1 MLQRCKLYSVVLSLV
16 KKAMN
21 ALLYALVVVIWGTT
35 WIAITLQQ
43 QSEISTTVAVFWRF
57 FISAIV
63 LFAFI
68 VMSRKLQKLATQDHL
83 FCMLQACCI
92 FGFNFVC
99 FYYAVQYI
107 SSGLEA
113 VIFSMAVIFNTIN
126 AKVFFAQQ
134 ISSRFYPAALFG
146 LFGIIALFWHDVMG
160 TTLNSNTLMGIGLCI
175 LGTYGFS
182 LGNMIST
189 RHQKQGLDIFTTNA
203 YAMLYGSLLMA
214 LISWFKHDNFFPSMS
229 GSSVSALLYLAI
241 FGSVIGFTA
250 YFYLVGRIGAG
261 KAAYS
266 TLLFP
271 LVALVISTIWEGY
284 HWQMNAVIGVILI
297 LCGNAIFFIKVPRF
311 RAIKTS

>member
-1 MLQRCKLYSVVLSLV
+1 
-16 KKAMN
+16 MN

-43 QSEISTTVAVFWRF
+43 QSGISVSVAVFWRF
-57 FISAIV
+57 FISAMV
-63 LFAFI
+63 LFAF
-68 VMSRKLQKLATQDHL
+68 VSLNRKLQKLAAQDHL

-113 VIFSMAVIFNTIN
+113 VIFSMAVIFNTLN
-126 AKVFFAQQ
+126 AKLFFAQQ
-134 ISSRFYPAALFG
+134 VSTRFYPAALFG
-146 LFGIIALFWHDVMG
+146 VLGIVALFWHDVVG
-160 TTLNSNTLMGIGLCI
+160 TTLNNHTLIGIGLCI

-189 RHQKQGLDIFTTNA
+189 RHQKHGLDIFTTNA
-203 YAMLYGSLLMA
+203 YAMLYGALLMA
-214 LISWFKHDNFFPSMS
+214 LISWFKQDDFFPSMQFS
-229 GSSVSALLYLAI
+229 AVSALLYLAI

-250 YFYLVGRIGAG
+250 YFYLVGRIGAA

-271 LVALVISTIWEGY
+271 LVALVISTLWEGY
-284 HWQMNAVIGVILI
+284 QWHFNAVIGVILI
-297 LCGNAIFFIKVPRF
+297 LCGNAIFFVKSPLEIKISVLKKLR
-311 RAIKTS
+311 

>member
-1 MLQRCKLYSVVLSLV
+1 
-16 KKAMN
+16 MN
-21 ALLYALVVVIWGTT
+21 VLLYALVVVIWGTT

-63 LFAFI
+63 LFAFV
-68 VMSRKLQKLATQDHL
+68 VMSHKLQKLATHDHL
-83 FCMLQACCI
+83 FCLLQACCI

-284 HWQMNAVIGVILI
+284 HWQTNAVIGVILI
-297 LCGNAIFFIKVPRF
+297 LCGNAIFFIKLPRF

>member
-1 MLQRCKLYSVVLSLV
+1 
-16 KKAMN
+16 MN
-21 ALLYALVVVIWGTT
+21 VLLYALVVVIWGTT

-63 LFAFI
+63 LFAFV
-68 VMSRKLQKLATQDHL
+68 VMSRKLQKLATHDHL
-83 FCMLQACCI
+83 FCLLQACCI

-284 HWQMNAVIGVILI
+284 HWQTNAVIGVILI
-297 LCGNAIFFIKVPRF
+297 LCGNAIFFVKRPQLKANTVS
-311 RAIKTS
+311 K

>member
-1 MLQRCKLYSVVLSLV
+1 
-16 KKAMN
+16 MN

-63 LFAFI
+63 LFAFV
-68 VMSRKLQKLATQDHL
+68 VMSRKLQRLATHDHL

-126 AKVFFAQQ
+126 AKVFFAQH

-160 TTLNSNTLMGIGLCI
+160 TTLNSNTLRGIGLCI

-189 RHQKQGLDIFTTNA
+189 RHQKHGLDIFTTNA

-297 LCGNAIFFIKVPRF
+297 LCGNAIFFIKLPRF

>member
-1 MLQRCKLYSVVLSLV
+1 
-16 KKAMN
+16 MN
-21 ALLYALVVVIWGTT
+21 LLLYALVVVIWGTT

-63 LFAFI
+63 LFAFV
-68 VMSRKLQKLATQDHL
+68 VMSRKLQKLATHDHL
-83 FCMLQACCI
+83 FCLLQACCI

-126 AKVFFAQQ
+126 AKLFFAQQ

-203 YAMLYGSLLMA
+203 YAMLYGSMLMA

-297 LCGNAIFFIKVPRF
+297 LCGNAIFFIKLPRF

>member
-1 MLQRCKLYSVVLSLV
+1 
-16 KKAMN
+16 MN

-63 LFAFI
+63 LFAFV
-68 VMSRKLQKLATQDHL
+68 VMSRKLQRLATHDHL
-83 FCMLQACCI
+83 FCMLQECCI

-126 AKVFFAQQ
+126 AKLFFAQH

-189 RHQKQGLDIFTTNA
+189 RHQKHGLDIFTTNA

-297 LCGNAIFFIKVPRF
+297 LCGNAIFFIKLPRF

>member
-1 MLQRCKLYSVVLSLV
+1 
-16 KKAMN
+16 MN
-21 ALLYALVVVIWGTT
+21 VLLYALVVVIWGTT

-63 LFAFI
+63 LFAFV

-146 LFGIIALFWHDVMG
+146 LFGIIALFWHDVVG
-160 TTLNSNTLMGIGLCI
+160 TTLNSNTLIGIGLCI

-297 LCGNAIFFIKVPRF
+297 LCGNAIFFIKLPRF

>member
-1 MLQRCKLYSVVLSLV
+1 
-16 KKAMN
+16 MN
-21 ALLYALVVVIWGTT
+21 VLLYALVVVIWGTT

-57 FISAIV
+57 FMSAIV
-63 LFAFI
+63 LFAFV
-68 VMSRKLQKLATQDHL
+68 VMSRKLQKLATHDHL
-83 FCMLQACCI
+83 FCLLQACCI

-126 AKVFFAQQ
+126 AKVFFAKQ

-189 RHQKQGLDIFTTNA
+189 RHQKHGLDIFTTNA

-229 GSSVSALLYLAI
+229 WSSISALLYLAI

-297 LCGNAIFFIKVPRF
+297 LCGNTIFFIKLPRF

>member
-1 MLQRCKLYSVVLSLV
+1 
-16 KKAMN
+16 MN

-35 WIAITLQQ
+35 WIAISVQQ
-43 QSEISTTVAVFWRF
+43 HSGIAANVAVFWRF
-57 FISAIV
+57 FISAMV
-63 LFAFI
+63 LFVFI
-68 VMSRKLQKLATQDHL
+68 LLYRKLDKLAVKDHL
-83 FCMLQACCI
+83 FSMLQACCI

-126 AKVFFAQQ
+126 AKLFFAQH

-189 RHQKQGLDIFTTNA
+189 RHQKHGSDIFTTNA

-297 LCGNAIFFIKVPRF
+297 LCGNAIFFVQAPRKLS
-311 RAIKTS
+311 RSRI

>member
-1 MLQRCKLYSVVLSLV
+1 
-16 KKAMN
+16 MN

-35 WIAITLQQ
+35 WIAITVQQ
-43 QSEISTTVAVFWRF
+43 QSGIAANVAVFWRF
-57 FISAIV
+57 FISALV
-63 LFAFI
+63 LFVFI
-68 VMSRKLQKLATQDHL
+68 CLTRKLQKLTVKDHL
-83 FCMLQACCI
+83 FCMLQASCI

-126 AKVFFAQQ
+126 AKLFFSQQ
-134 ISSRFYPAALFG
+134 ISTRFYPAALLG
-146 LFGIIALFWHDVMG
+146 LFGIVALFWHDVVG
-160 TTLNSNTLMGIGLCI
+160 TTLNSHTLMGIGLCMV
-175 LGTYGFS
+175 GTYGFS

-189 RHQKQGLDIFTTNA
+189 RHQKHGLDIFTTNA
-203 YAMLYGSLLMA
+203 FAMFYGSVLMA
-214 LISWFKHDNFFPSMS
+214 LISLLKQDDFFPSMPV
-229 GSSVSALLYLAI
+229 SSVSALLYLAI

-271 LVALVISTIWEGY
+271 LVALLISTVWEGY
-284 HWQMNAVIGVILI
+284 QWQMNAVIGVILI
-297 LCGNAIFFIKVPRF
+297 LCGNAIFFVKGPQFKSLRMSKEV
-311 RAIKTS
+311 

>member
-1 MLQRCKLYSVVLSLV
+1 
-16 KKAMN
+16 MN

-35 WIAITLQQ
+35 WIAISLQQ
-43 QSEISTTVAVFWRF
+43 QSGISPNVAVFWRF
-57 FISAIV
+57 FISALV
-63 LFAFI
+63 LFAF
-68 VMSRKLQKLATQDHL
+68 VVLCRKLQKLAVKDHL
-83 FCMLQACCI
+83 FCVLQACCI

-113 VIFSMAVIFNTIN
+113 VIFSMAVIFNTLN
-126 AKVFFAQQ
+126 AKLFFGQQ
-134 ISSRFYPAALFG
+134 VSTRFYPAALLGG
-146 LFGIIALFWHDVMG
+146 LGIIALFWHDVIG
-160 TTLNSNTLMGIGLCI
+160 STLNNHTLMGIGLCV

-182 LGNMIST
+182 LGNMISAC
-189 RHQKQGLDIFTTNA
+189 HQKQGLDIFTTNA
-203 YAMLYGSLLMA
+203 YGMLYGSILMA
-214 LISWFKHDNFFPSMS
+214 LIAGFKQDEFFPAMEFSA
-229 GSSVSALLYLAI
+229 VSALLYLAI

-284 HWQMNAVIGVILI
+284 QWHMNAIIGVILI
-297 LCGNAIFFIKVPRF
+297 LCGNAIFFIKPPKLKFSQMLKR
-311 RAIKTS
+311 S

>member
-1 MLQRCKLYSVVLSLV
+1 
-16 KKAMN
+16 MN

-35 WIAITLQQ
+35 WIAISLQQ
-43 QSEISTTVAVFWRF
+43 QSGISASVAVFWRF
-57 FISAIV
+57 FISAMV
-63 LFAFI
+63 LFVFVAL
-68 VMSRKLQKLATQDHL
+68 SRKLQKLAGKDHL

-126 AKVFFAQQ
+126 ARLFFSQQ
-134 ISSRFYPAALFG
+134 VSSRFYPAALLG
-146 LFGIIALFWHDVMG
+146 VLGIIALFWYDVVG
-160 TTLNSNTLMGIGLCI
+160 TTLNSNTLIGIGLCI

-189 RHQKQGLDIFTTNA
+189 RHQKNGLDIFTTNA
-203 YAMLYGSLLMA
+203 YGMLYGSLLMA
-214 LISWFKHDNFFPSMS
+214 LISWFRQDEFFPSMQFS
-229 GSSVSALLYLAI
+229 AVSALLYLAI

-271 LVALVISTIWEGY
+271 LVALVISTVWEGY

-297 LCGNAIFFIKVPRF
+297 LCGNAIFFVKIPQLKRIGSSKN
-311 RAIKTS
+311 A

>member
-1 MLQRCKLYSVVLSLV
+1 
-16 KKAMN
+16 MN

-126 AKVFFAQQ
+126 AKLFFAQH

-160 TTLNSNTLMGIGLCI
+160 TALNSNTLMGIGLCI

-189 RHQKQGLDIFTTNA
+189 RHQKHELDIFTTNA
-203 YAMLYGSLLMA
+203 YAMLYGSMLMA

-229 GSSVSALLYLAI
+229 GSSVRALLYLAI

-284 HWQMNAVIGVILI
+284 HWQMHAVIGVILI
-297 LCGNAIFFIKVPRF
+297 LCGNAIFFIKLPRF

>member
-1 MLQRCKLYSVVLSLV
+1 
-16 KKAMN
+16 MN

-63 LFAFI
+63 LFAFV

-126 AKVFFAQQ
+126 AKLFFAQQ

-146 LFGIIALFWHDVMG
+146 LFGIIALFWHDVVG
-160 TTLNSNTLMGIGLCI
+160 TTLNSNTLIGIGLCI

-284 HWQMNAVIGVILI
+284 DWQMNAVIGVILI
-297 LCGNAIFFIKVPRF
+297 LCGNAIFFIKLPRF

>member
-1 MLQRCKLYSVVLSLV
+1 
-16 KKAMN
+16 MN

-63 LFAFI
+63 LFAFV

-297 LCGNAIFFIKVPRF
+297 LCGNAIFFIKLPRF

>member
-1 MLQRCKLYSVVLSLV
+1 
-16 KKAMN
+16 MN

-63 LFAFI
+63 LFAFV

-126 AKVFFAQQ
+126 AKLFFAQQ

-146 LFGIIALFWHDVMG
+146 LFGIIALFWHDVVG
-160 TTLNSNTLMGIGLCI
+160 TTLNSNTLIGIGLCI

-214 LISWFKHDNFFPSMS
+214 LISWFKHENFFPSMS

-297 LCGNAIFFIKVPRF
+297 LCGNAIFFIKLPRF

>member
-1 MLQRCKLYSVVLSLV
+1 
-16 KKAMN
+16 MN

-63 LFAFI
+63 LFAFV

-126 AKVFFAQQ
+126 AKLFFAQQ

-146 LFGIIALFWHDVMG
+146 LFGIIALFWHDVVG
-160 TTLNSNTLMGIGLCI
+160 TTLNSNTLIGIGLCI

-297 LCGNAIFFIKVPRF
+297 LCGNAIFFIKLPRF

>member
-1 MLQRCKLYSVVLSLV
+1 
-16 KKAMN
+16 MN

-43 QSEISTTVAVFWRF
+43 QSGISVSVAVFWRF
-57 FISAIV
+57 FISAMV
-63 LFAFI
+63 LFAF
-68 VMSRKLQKLATQDHL
+68 VSLNRKLQKLAAQDHL
-83 FCMLQACCI
+83 FCVLQACCI

-113 VIFSMAVIFNTIN
+113 VIFSMAVIFNTLN
-126 AKVFFAQQ
+126 SKLFFAQQ
-134 ISSRFYPAALFG
+134 VSTRFYPAALFG
-146 LFGIIALFWHDVMG
+146 VLGIVALFWHDVVG
-160 TTLNSNTLMGIGLCI
+160 TTLNNHTLIGIGLCI

-189 RHQKQGLDIFTTNA
+189 RHQKHGLDIFTTNA
-203 YAMLYGSLLMA
+203 YAMLYGALLMA
-214 LISWFKHDNFFPSMS
+214 LISWFKQDDFFPSMQFS
-229 GSSVSALLYLAI
+229 AVSALLYLAI

-250 YFYLVGRIGAG
+250 YFYLVGRIGAA

-271 LVALVISTIWEGY
+271 LVALVISTLWEGY
-284 HWQMNAVIGVILI
+284 QWHFNAVIGVILI
-297 LCGNAIFFIKVPRF
+297 LCGNAIFFVKSPLEIKISVLKKLR
-311 RAIKTS
+311 

>member
-1 MLQRCKLYSVVLSLV
+1 
-16 KKAMN
+16 MN

-35 WIAITLQQ
+35 WIAISLQQ
-43 QSEISTTVAVFWRF
+43 QSGISVNVAVFWRF
-57 FISAIV
+57 FISALC

-68 VMSRKLQKLATQDHL
+68 ALFRKKQKLAFKVHL

-113 VIFSMAVIFNTIN
+113 VIFSMAVIFNTLN
-126 AKVFFAQQ
+126 AKIFFKQQ
-134 ISSRFYPAALFG
+134 ISKSFFPAALLGG
-146 LFGIIALFWHDVMG
+146 LGIIALFWQDVMG
-160 TTLNSNTLMGIGLCI
+160 SSLNQYTLMGIGLCI

-182 LGNMIST
+182 LGNMISA

-203 YAMLYGSLLMA
+203 YGMLYGSIFMA
-214 LISWFKHDNFFPSMS
+214 LIAGIKQHEFFPSMS
-229 GSSVSALLYLAI
+229 FSAVSALLYLAV

-271 LVALVISTIWEGY
+271 LVALVISTFWEGY
-284 HWQMNAVIGVILI
+284 QWHMNAVIGVILI
-297 LCGNAIFFIKVPRF
+297 LCGNAIFFIKLPNLRLA
-311 RAIKTS
+311 RMLNRS

>member
-1 MLQRCKLYSVVLSLV
+1 
-16 KKAMN
+16 MN

-35 WIAITLQQ
+35 WIAISLQQ
-43 QSEISTTVAVFWRF
+43 QSGISANVAVFWRF

-68 VMSRKLQKLATQDHL
+68 AFWRKLQKLTVKDHL

-99 FYYAVQYI
+99 FYYAVQYV

-113 VIFSMAVIFNTIN
+113 VIFSMAVIFNTLN
-126 AKVFFAQQ
+126 AKLFFAQQ
-134 ISSRFYPAALFG
+134 IPSRFYPAALLG
-146 LFGIIALFWHDVMG
+146 VLGIVALFWQDVIG
-160 TTLNSNTLMGIGLCI
+160 TTLNSQTLLGISLCMI
-175 LGTYGFS
+175 GTYGFS

-189 RHQKQGLDIFTTNA
+189 RHQKNGLDIFTTNA
-203 YAMLYGSLLMA
+203 YGILYGAFLMA
-214 LISWFKHDNFFPSMS
+214 FISCVQQDDFFPTMPLSAI
-229 GSSVSALLYLAI
+229 SSLIYLAI

-250 YFYLVGRIGAG
+250 YFYLVGRIGSG

-271 LVALVISTIWEGY
+271 LVALVISTVWEGY
-284 HWQMNAVIGVILI
+284 QWHWNAVIGVVLI
-297 LCGNAIFFIKVPRF
+297 LCGNAIFFVKIPQSK
-311 RAIKTS
+311 AIQLSKQS

>member
-1 MLQRCKLYSVVLSLV
+1 
-16 KKAMN
+16 MN

-126 AKVFFAQQ
+126 VKLFFAQH

-160 TTLNSNTLMGIGLCI
+160 TALNSNTLIGIGLCI

-189 RHQKQGLDIFTTNA
+189 RHQKHGLDIFTTNA

-284 HWQMNAVIGVILI
+284 HWQMHAVIGVILI
-297 LCGNAIFFIKVPRF
+297 LCGNAIFFIKLPRF

>member
-1 MLQRCKLYSVVLSLV
+1 
-16 KKAMN
+16 MN
-21 ALLYALVVVIWGTT
+21 VLLYALVVVIWGTT

-63 LFAFI
+63 LFAFV
-68 VMSRKLQKLATQDHL
+68 VMSRKLQKLATHDHL
-83 FCMLQACCI
+83 FCLLQACCI

-126 AKVFFAQQ
+126 AKLFFAQQ

-297 LCGNAIFFIKVPRF
+297 LCGNAIFFIKLPRF

>member
-1 MLQRCKLYSVVLSLV
+1 
-16 KKAMN
+16 MN
-21 ALLYALVVVIWGTT
+21 VLLYALVVVIWGTT

-63 LFAFI
+63 LFAFV
-68 VMSRKLQKLATQDHL
+68 VMSRKLQKLATHDHL
-83 FCMLQACCI
+83 FCLLQACCI

-126 AKVFFAQQ
+126 AKLFFAQQ

-189 RHQKQGLDIFTTNA
+189 RHQKHGLDIFTTNA

-214 LISWFKHDNFFPSMS
+214 LISGFKHDNFFPSMS

-284 HWQMNAVIGVILI
+284 HWQLNAVIGVILI